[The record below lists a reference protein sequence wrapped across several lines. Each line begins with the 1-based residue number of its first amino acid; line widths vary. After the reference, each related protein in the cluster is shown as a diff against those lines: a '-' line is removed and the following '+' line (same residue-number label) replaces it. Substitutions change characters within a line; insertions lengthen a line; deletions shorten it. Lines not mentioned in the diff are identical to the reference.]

1 MEFPSD
7 RNPPLTILPK
17 VNQIPPSFPWAEL
30 MTQTAAAPFWEQCC
44 LLWTLLVANPGLPDR
59 DSHSQVLS
67 NLQNL
72 YRGIRIVLSPEVTPI
87 SPLDHSVVESLR
99 IFVVEYLAH
108 IGRALG

>member
-1 MEFPSD
+1 MEFRFD
-7 RNPPLTILPK
+7 RIAPLTTFPK
-17 VNQIPPSFPWAEL
+17 VNQIPPSFAWAQQ

-44 LLWTLLVANPGLPDR
+44 LLWTLLVADPGLPDR

-67 NLQNL
+67 SLQNL
-72 YRGIRIVLSPEVTPI
+72 YRGILVVISPEVTPI